1 MQMRPGNP
9 TGRANSAQNISSCD
23 LLTFCNRYLTHVA
36 VHRNEALP
44 VIDKHCIAVEKVV
57 ARCCD
62 RSGAWRD
69 NRLTIASRNIHS
81 LVR

>member
-1 MQMRPGNP
+1 MQMRPGN
-9 TGRANSAQNISSCD
+9 TARSANSAQNISSCD
-23 LLTFCNRYLTHVA
+23 LLTFFNRHFTHVA

-44 VIDKHCIAVEKVV
+44 VIDKHRIAVEEVV